1 MSQPAPLPLLSC
13 LSWSGSQVTFYWSLP
28 PGAATCHTTR
38 HLPQRSI
45 RCYTHHAPW
54 QKLSASPLSPSP
66 TAHNRTSVASS
77 DSTSTFPTSVHLS
90 QSRVAALVRAD
101 VHISGMTLTS
111 PWWVSLIPT
120 CSTIQSLGCFQGDPL
135 KHKFPFKA
143 LQWLRLALVTTPSL
157 PSTAHPACL
166 PDCTFVPPILP
177 AIFPPGQVSDPL
189 NVSLLRLPNPPAAI
203 KCDSAST
210 VCPGVS
216 CSQALLKYCLH
227 WEALLD
233 HSTHLAI
240 LYNTLT
246 CCP

>member
-66 TAHNRTSVASS
+66 TAHNRTSVAAS

-120 CSTIQSLGCFQGDPL
+120 CSTIQSLGLTGLISFESKGLSGVFSKATVQ
-135 KHKFPFKA
+135 KHQFFGA
-143 LQWLRLALVTTPSL
+143 QPS
-157 PSTAHPACL
+157 
-166 PDCTFVPPILP
+166 
-177 AIFPPGQVSDPL
+177 
-189 NVSLLRLPNPPAAI
+189 
-203 KCDSAST
+203 
-210 VCPGVS
+210 
-216 CSQALLKYCLH
+216 SQSNSHIHTWPQEK
-227 WEALLD
+227 
-233 HSTHLAI
+233 
-240 LYNTLT
+240 
-246 CCP
+246 P

>member
-1 MSQPAPLPLLSC
+1 MPMC
-13 LSWSGSQVTFYWSLP
+13 DWSSDVCSSDL
-28 PGAATCHTTR
+28 TR

-177 AIFPPGQVSDPL
+177 AIFPPGHPTLSLSHRVHKTVLYISVSFA
-189 NVSLLRLPNPPAAI
+189 VSYTGLLLP
-203 KCDSAST
+203 SF
-210 VCPGVS
+210 
-216 CSQALLKYCLH
+216 
-227 WEALLD
+227 
-233 HSTHLAI
+233 
-240 LYNTLT
+240 
-246 CCP
+246 

>member
-1 MSQPAPLPLLSC
+1 MCLVLLNEPTSPITPPVLPLLEW
-13 LSWSGSQVTFYWSLP
+13 LPGYLLLIPPSWSSHMPSHRAP
-28 PGAATCHTTR
+28 PSA
-38 HLPQRSI
+38 Q
-45 RCYTHHAPW
+45 
-54 QKLSASPLSPSP
+54 QKMLHSPCTVAEALGITSLSPSP
-66 TAHNRTSVASS
+66 TAHNRTSVAAS

-135 KHKFPFKA
+135 KHQFPLKA
-143 LQWLRLALVTTPSL
+143 LQRLRLALGTAPSL
-157 PSTAHPACL
+157 PSAAHPAHL
-166 PDCTFVPPILP
+166 PDSTFVPPILP
-177 AIFPPGQVSDPL
+177 AIFLPGQVSDPL

-210 VCPGVS
+210 FCPGVS

-227 WEALLD
+227 
-233 HSTHLAI
+233 
-240 LYNTLT
+240 
-246 CCP
+246 